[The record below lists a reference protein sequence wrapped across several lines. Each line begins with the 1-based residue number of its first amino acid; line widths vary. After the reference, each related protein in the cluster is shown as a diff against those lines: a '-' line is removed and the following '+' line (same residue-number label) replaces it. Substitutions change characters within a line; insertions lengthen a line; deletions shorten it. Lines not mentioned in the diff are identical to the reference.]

1 MMVRVILILLVFIG
15 CSNPKGF
22 ESLSGEGVLP
32 VSTTNAFLGS
42 NLFLSQEFERSS
54 FLRSFLQARGAP
66 HAIEI
71 KDDRNMLF
79 YYPKDK
85 EYYEASLI
93 SSEVEYQWITRGPF
107 PMDRKIYL
115 KVSHLAQER
124 IDPLFHS
131 RGKTFR
137 FVEPTPT
144 PIPPTPVP
152 TKRPKP
158 VLPSIKPTAKVTKNT
173 EVIENRASE
182 PTPISKAPTPLLKT
196 FSFDQVAIEMS
207 QGFAERN
214 ADNDV
219 IHTVEREGLT
229 VEEIS
234 AWYTGS
240 KENGETVATANGIL
254 KDAPLISGAR
264 IRVPAS
270 LVKERKRMP

>member
-1 MMVRVILILLVFIG
+1 M
-15 CSNPKGF
+15 
-22 ESLSGEGVLP
+22 
-32 VSTTNAFLGS
+32 GS
-42 NLFLSQEFERSS
+42 NLFLTQEFERSS

-71 KDDRNMLF
+71 KNERNMLL
-79 YYPKDK
+79 YYPKDR
-85 EYYEASLI
+85 EYFEASLV
-93 SSEVEYQWITRGPF
+93 SSEQEYEWITRGPF
-107 PMDRKIYL
+107 PMDRKIFL
-115 KVSHLAQER
+115 KVSHLAHEQ
-124 IDPLFHS
+124 IDPIFHS

-137 FVEPTPT
+137 FVEPKPT
-144 PIPPTPVP
+144 PLPTPPPIP
-152 TKRPKP
+152 TARPKP
-158 VLPSIKPTAKVTKNT
+158 ALPIKKKEIITEPEKKAELSPTIAPSK
-173 EVIENRASE
+173 S
-182 PTPISKAPTPLLKT
+182 TPSLKG

-219 IHTVEREGLT
+219 IHTVERDGLT
-229 VEEIS
+229 VEEIA

-240 KENGETVATANGIL
+240 KENGEAVANANGIL